1 MMKFFLNGG
10 RLTGLG
16 VLFAVSLGA
25 GLAYVALSFLPTKF
39 WKLLGLSIGLGIMGI
54 GAYSARASALGL
66 PPPFTNDP
74 LGWRKAKKSYQN
86 DSEPHA
92 EKTSDKTGL

>member
-1 MMKFFLNGG
+1 MKFFLNGG

-25 GLAYVALSFLPTKF
+25 GLAYVSLSFLPTKF
-39 WKLLGLSIGLGIMGI
+39 WKLLGLSIGLGIMGS

-74 LGWRKAKKSYQN
+74 LGWREAKKSYQA
-86 DSEPHA
+86 DSEAPK
-92 EKTSDKTGL
+92 ENSSNKNDL

>member
-1 MMKFFLNGG
+1 M
-10 RLTGLG
+10 TGLG
-16 VLFAVSLGA
+16 VLLAVVVGA
-25 GLAYVALSFLPTKF
+25 GLAYLSLSFLPTKF

-74 LGWRKAKKSYQN
+74 LGWRKAKKSYQ
-86 DSEPHA
+86 DESSESV
-92 EKTSDKTGL
+92 EKKQD

>member
-10 RLTGLG
+10 RLTGMG
-16 VLFAVSLGA
+16 VLFAVVLGA
-25 GLAYVALSFLPTKF
+25 GLAYGSLSFLPTKF

-74 LGWRKAKKSYQN
+74 LGWREAKKSYQT
-86 DSEPHA
+86 DSDVSKGEA
-92 EKTSDKTGL
+92 SDKNGL

>member
-1 MMKFFLNGG
+1 VTNYLFRGG

-16 VLFAVSLGA
+16 VLVAVVAGAGFAYVSLI
-25 GLAYVALSFLPTKF
+25 FLPTKF
-39 WKLLGLSIGLGIMGI
+39 WKLLGLSIGLGIMGV

-74 LGWRKAKKSYQN
+74 QGWRNAKKSYQDDSN
-86 DSEPHA
+86 DPGQRNQ
-92 EKTSDKTGL
+92 D

>member
-1 MMKFFLNGG
+1 MNYFIKGG

-16 VLFAVSLGA
+16 VSLAVVVGV
-25 GLAYVALSFLPTKF
+25 GLAYLSLSFLPTKF
-39 WKLLGLSIGLGIMGI
+39 WKLLGVSIGLGIMGI

-74 LGWRKAKKSYQN
+74 LGWRKAKKSYQ
-86 DSEPHA
+86 DESSESV
-92 EKTSDKTGL
+92 EKKQD

>member
-1 MMKFFLNGG
+1 MNYFVKGG

-16 VLFAVSLGA
+16 VLLAVVVGA
-25 GLAYVALSFLPTKF
+25 GLAYLSLSFLPTKF

-74 LGWRKAKKSYQN
+74 LGWRKAKKSYQ
-86 DSEPHA
+86 DESSESV
-92 EKTSDKTGL
+92 EKKQD